1 MKIIL
6 MMNKYAKEIYLY
18 MIQISNILSIC
29 TLFILFIDIVV
40 VNKFNSIYS
49 LNLSFNS
56 LEYYKLLY
64 IIHQYLII
72 LLKTMVV
79 ILFTFVVFIL

>member
-1 MKIIL
+1 
-6 MMNKYAKEIYLY
+6 MMNKYTKEIYLY

-49 LNLSFNS
+49 FNLLFNS